1 MYVMRVRSR
10 VASLTYTVNWLD
22 DRRRVS
28 DDAPAIQAAIRGFD
42 CRLAGGV
49 LTAVPGNEYA
59 DLDSARDSLEPG
71 LRAWEAHSEI
81 VEGLPFRLSFTGSS
95 TEDVD
100 EQGNSGRG
108 RAAAMME
115 SAWAVE
121 AESVVRD
128 SFPGPDT
135 AISVEGVVTSS
146 LRSRWRSME
155 AGHEPLTACAY
166 WLLTRI
172 EREFGPGR
180 EASRN
185 DRREA
190 VGRKLQV
197 DPEVL
202 HEMGNLTSVSDPDH
216 GRKVGADQAKDHV
229 LTGGEVGWLQAAGML
244 LIRRVLEYE
253 AGVASLSLLTMNDL
267 PAL

>member
-1 MYVMRVRSR
+1 VPVRSR
-10 VASLTYTVNWLD
+10 VTSLTYTVTWLD

-28 DDAPAIQAAIRGFD
+28 DEAPAIQVATRGFD
-42 CRLAGGV
+42 CRLAGGI
-49 LTAVPGNEYA
+49 LTAVPGDEYA
-59 DLDSARDSLEPG
+59 DPDSAKDALEPG

-81 VEGLPFRLSFTGSS
+81 VEDLPFRFSFLGSN
-95 TEDVD
+95 TESVD
-100 EQGNSGRG
+100 EHGNPGQGRVVVTADVG
-108 RAAAMME
+108 
-115 SAWAVE
+115 WAVE
-121 AESVVRD
+121 AETVVRD
-128 SFPGPDT
+128 SFPGPDA
-135 AISVEGVVTSS
+135 AISVEGLVATS

-190 VGRKLQV
+190 VSRKLQV
-197 DPEVL
+197 DPKVL
-202 HEMGNLTSVSDPDH
+202 HEMGNLTSVSDPDN
-216 GRKVGADQAKDHV
+216 GRKVAADQAKDHV
-229 LTGGEVGWLQAAGML
+229 LTGSEVAWLQAAGKL
-244 LIRRVLEYE
+244 LIRRVLEHE
-253 AGVASLSLLTMNDL
+253 AGVVNLSLLTMNDL